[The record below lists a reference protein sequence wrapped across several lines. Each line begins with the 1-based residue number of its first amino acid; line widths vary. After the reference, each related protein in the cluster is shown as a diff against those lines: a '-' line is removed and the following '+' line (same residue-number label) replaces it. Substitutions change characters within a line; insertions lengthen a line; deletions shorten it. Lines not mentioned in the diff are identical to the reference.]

1 MRFSKFIYPM
11 LFWWSFPAA
20 IQAQGMDNLL
30 SSQSFTGGLL
40 TPNAQVMD
48 HGDFSYLYGRGVP
61 YQQKIAELD
70 NHFFSVGLFQG
81 LEVGGR
87 VVTQTYDCNL
97 YLESGCGIRDLST
110 SFKYQLP
117 FIYDYT
123 GLNLAVGIQDV
134 GGAANNF
141 EAVYGVADY
150 EFSDYPVR
158 LSAGYGQS
166 KLSNDI
172 MNGAFGLVELQ
183 PLSFMQLIAEY
194 DASQVNSAA
203 KLFTPEGL
211 LPLKSQLAV
220 QYQIHTG
227 HDSSFDNNQ
236 HIWSVNASIPLL
248 GFNFNQAQDFTNKE
262 YLTTLDLIAIEQQKT
277 DSADLNALKKA
288 LKDEGFLNIR
298 IAYNDRKIF
307 IALENRRY
315 NQNQLDGIGVAL
327 GIISSYA
334 GKGLFADLGIDE
346 SRQNIEL
353 YSLTN
358 DIPVFKVVTS
368 ADCYREFIKTGEECK
383 DLQFQSSDVQLAY
396 QNTAWFDEKEQ
407 SGFGRTQVILSPA
420 LRHNDA
426 TEYGV
431 YDYSLALAT
440 NIYTP
445 LWKGAAV
452 DLRHLLPVSNSDDY
466 DDGKIW
472 QNSRFENKVDRALL
486 HQAFQIPFNIMTQF
500 SGGYVY
506 GGYVGLINESQWVS
520 ESGRNSLGF
529 EISEFR
535 YKDEL
540 DEQGRVVA
548 NRATTLGNYQISVP
562 EWDWQFKAQAGKF
575 RKGDTGFK
583 LTTSHW
589 LGDVRLDASFQ
600 QSTEE
605 DAAQSE
611 QFVTLGLAIPLT
623 LWRDMSPGYVQVRG
637 IDQFTYAVQTRV
649 GEEHNNLGTGLGAD
663 IGLQHNLSRQ
673 YNNRDRMSVV
683 YFEENS
689 QRLRSAY
696 LRYIKQVN

>member
-1 MRFSKFIYPM
+1 
-11 LFWWSFPAA
+11 
-20 IQAQGMDNLL
+20 MDNLL

-48 HGDFSYLYGRGVP
+48 RGDFSYLYGRGVP

-70 NHFFSVGLFQG
+70 NHFFSVGLFKG

-97 YLESGCGIRDLST
+97 YFESGCGIRDLST

-123 GLNLAVGIQDV
+123 GFNIAVGVQDI
-134 GGAANNF
+134 GGAANHF

-158 LSAGYGQS
+158 LSTGYGKS

-211 LPLKSQLAV
+211 LPLNSQLAV

-248 GFNFNQAQDFTNKE
+248 GFDFNKAPDVTNKE
-262 YLTTLDLIAIEQQKT
+262 YLTTLDLIAIEQQKS
-277 DSADLNALKKA
+277 DSANLSALKTA

-298 IAYNDRKIF
+298 IAYNDSKVF
-307 IALENRRY
+307 VALENRRY

-327 GIISSYA
+327 GIISSYT
-334 GKGLFADLGIDE
+334 GKGLFTDLGIDE
-346 SRQNIEL
+346 SLQNIEL
-353 YSLTN
+353 YSLIH
-358 DIPVFKVVTS
+358 DIPVFKVTAS
-368 ADCYREFIKTGEECK
+368 ANCYREFIKTGEACK
-383 DLQFQSSDVQLAY
+383 DLQFQSSNVQLAY
-396 QNTAWFDEKEQ
+396 QKVTWFDEKEQ

-420 LRHNDA
+420 LRHHDA

-452 DLRHLLPVSNSDDY
+452 DFRHLLPVSNSDDY
-466 DDGKIW
+466 DDGAIW
-472 QNSRFENKVDRALL
+472 QNSRFENKVDRVLL

-548 NRATTLGNYQISVP
+548 DRATTLGNYQISVP
-562 EWDWQFKAQAGKF
+562 EWDWQFKAQAGEF

-605 DAAQSE
+605 DASQSE
-611 QFVTLGLAIPLT
+611 QFVTLALAVPLT

-673 YNNRDRMSVV
+673 YNNRDRMSAV

-689 QRLRSAY
+689 QRLRNAY
-696 LRYIKQVN
+696 LRYIKQID